1 MVTITITVA
10 ALVATSILGYLM
22 YQYKNQAESYK
33 VKFNTI
39 KEFADKAGSQIL
51 KLEHTNKD
59 LTNQIVLMR
68 GKIELLENRKGAPAM
83 TTPTAKVEESKLAE
97 FTAAV
102 VKPKP
107 RRRYK
112 NKNKVKDTNQI

>member
-68 GKIELLENRKGAPAM
+68 GKIELLETKKGAPAM

>member
-51 KLEHTNKD
+51 KLEGTNKE
-59 LTNQIVLMR
+59 LTNQVVMMR
-68 GKIELLENRKGAPAM
+68 GKIELLETKKAPTM
-83 TTPTAKVEESKLAE
+83 TAPTTKVEESKLAE